1 MEHSFFLQRKM
12 ELRMKKGSV
21 PIPILSIIALLSLI
35 LFAPALV
42 DAAQSNGTGAYIDGA
57 RFIQYLD
64 DNVALEELKS
74 GNLDTY
80 YFRIPLEAAS
90 EIKNIPNLKQYDKLS
105 GSFGLL
111 LNPAPSNDSGS
122 LNPFSLREIRYAM
135 NYLIYPF

>member
-1 MEHSFFLQRKM
+1 MDPSFLLPSEMRLHAM
-12 ELRMKKGSV
+12 KGSAL
-21 PIPILSIIALLSLI
+21 IPILILFLMFSTLALLL
-35 LFAPALV
+35 LNPLTPA
-42 DAAQSNGTGAYIDGA
+42 AHASATKSNNTGAYIDGV

-90 EIKNIPNLKQYDKLS
+90 EIKNIPNLKEYDKLS

-111 LNPAPSNDSGS
+111 LNPA
-122 LNPFSLREIRYAM
+122 
-135 NYLIYPF
+135 

>member
-1 MEHSFFLQRKM
+1 MEPSFLLPSEMR
-12 ELRMKKGSV
+12 LHARKGSAL
-21 PIPILSIIALLSLI
+21 IPILILFLMSSTLALLL
-35 LFAPALV
+35 LNPLTPVAH
-42 DAAQSNGTGAYIDGA
+42 AAKSNNTGAYIDGV

-90 EIKNIPNLKQYDKLS
+90 EIKNIPNLKEYDKLS

-122 LNPFSLREIRYAM
+122 LNWFLLRTVR
-135 NYLIYPF
+135 